1 MGQIVSALYPEGSH
15 DGNFFGAL
23 LPRVIRQEAIQ
34 LDDLPLISAIG
45 PEIVHVK
52 DESNRASAILTAA
65 KKTRGRHLLF
75 IHSEADARTARQ
87 PLRERVEP
95 GLVKMS
101 EYSNRLGKS
110 GHDLPVPV
118 VLIPVQATEAW
129 ILADTERLSNEL
141 GMDERDIV
149 SILQWRNPERIA
161 RPKTTLNE
169 IRQRAE
175 ASIGDRDFFQTL
187 GQRVRIEKLE
197 LLSSYRAFA
206 DDLRAALVS
215 VLSGMR

>member
-1 MGQIVSALYPEGSH
+1 M
-15 DGNFFGAL
+15 
-23 LPRVIRQEAIQ
+23 
-34 LDDLPLISAIG
+34 DDLPLISAIG
-45 PEIVHVK
+45 PEIVHVE

-75 IHSEADARTARQ
+75 IHSDADARTARKA
-87 PLRERVEP
+87 LRERVEP
-95 GLVKMS
+95 GVMKIS
-101 EYSNRLGKS
+101 EYSNRLGKL
-110 GHDLPVPV
+110 GHDLPIPV

-129 ILADTERLSNEL
+129 ILTDTERLSNEL
-141 GMDERDIV
+141 EIDERNV
-149 SILQWRNPERIA
+149 VFILQGRNPERIA

-169 IRQRAE
+169 IRQQAE

-187 GQRVRIEKLE
+187 GQRVRIGKLE